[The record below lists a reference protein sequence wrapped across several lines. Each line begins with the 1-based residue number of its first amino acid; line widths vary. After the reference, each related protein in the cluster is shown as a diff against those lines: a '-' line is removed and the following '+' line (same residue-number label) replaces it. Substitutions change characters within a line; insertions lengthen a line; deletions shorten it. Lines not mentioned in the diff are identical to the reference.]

1 MDSDIVTRLENALG
15 DHRSLLI
22 IPHNDPDPDA
32 IASALGLQHLI
43 KELFAVEAQIAYCGI
58 IGRAENKALVRYLN
72 YPLRRLDHYELTETT
87 PVALVDT
94 QPGAGNN
101 PLSDDITPLIVV
113 DHHDLRQ
120 ESRDVRFGDVR
131 QDVGASSTIVTGYLQ
146 AADLEPPS
154 ALATA
159 LFYGIKTDTMSL
171 GRGAGPDDIAA
182 YFYLQPRIDV
192 DALVTIERARV
203 PASYFESL
211 AKAIQAARLYDRDLL
226 IAFLDSMN
234 YPDLGA
240 EIADLLLRLERI
252 KWVICLGVFNDDIIL
267 SVRSRSHRIGAS
279 ELVRSIVGTLGT
291 AGGHGAMAGGQIPI
305 EDGDESWLVIS
316 LKQNALRYLGK
327 DSEQDG
333 TPLIKKNC

>member
-1 MDSDIVTRLENALG
+1 MDSDIVTRLKNALG
-15 DHRSLLI
+15 DHNRLLI

-32 IASALGLQHLI
+32 IASALGLQYFV
-43 KELFAVEAQIAYCGI
+43 KEMFAVESLITYCGL

-72 YPLRRLDHYELTETT
+72 YPLHQLGHYELTENT

-101 PLSDDITPLIVV
+101 PLPDEITPLIVV
-113 DHHDLRQ
+113 DHHDRRQ
-120 ESRDVRFGDVR
+120 ESRNVKFADVRE
-131 QDVGASSTIVTGYLQ
+131 DVGALSTIVTGYLQ
-146 AADLEPPS
+146 SADLEPPA

-203 PASYFESL
+203 PTSYFVSL
-211 AKAIQAARLYDRDLL
+211 AEAIQAARLYDRDLL

-240 EIADLLLRLERI
+240 EIADLLLRLEGI
-252 KWVICLGVFNDDIIL
+252 KWVVCIGVFNDDIVL

-279 ELVRSIVGTLGT
+279 ELVRGIVGTLGT

-305 EDGDESWLVIS
+305 EGGDEAWLVKN

-333 TPLIKKNC
+333 VPLIKKNC